1 MELRK
6 QPKSLPLPPP
16 EIPPGVLPIKI
27 IQPEKSSLM
36 DIMKPKA
43 SPATSHRPGLKGRP
57 VCLLTNLL
65 KVTIAK
71 AIDDFYHYDVSFI
84 IAIFAL
90 FLGNL
95 LCDDCFLDA
104 GIDLL

>member
-6 QPKSLPLPPP
+6 QPKFLPLPPP

-27 IQPEKSSLM
+27 VLPEKSSLM
-36 DIMKPKA
+36 EIVKHKA
-43 SPATSHRPGLKGRP
+43 APATIHRPGLKGRP

-71 AIDDFYHYDVSFI
+71 TIDDFYHYDVSFI
-84 IAIFAL
+84 VAY
-90 FLGNL
+90 L
-95 LCDDCFLDA
+95 LCFGRICFVMIA
-104 GIDLL
+104 F